1 MNAKGKTKENKT
13 DKQELSNNKQDNIVR
28 KSKIALAMEELKG
41 NPAIRILD
49 MRAVLR

>member
-1 MNAKGKTKENKT
+1 MNPKE
-13 DKQELSNNKQDNIVR
+13 EINKQQPEAQQETVVR
-28 KSKIALAMEELKG
+28 KSKAALAMEELRG

>member
-1 MNAKGKTKENKT
+1 MKSKEKI
-13 DKQELSNNKQDNIVR
+13 NKQQPEAQQETVVR
-28 KSKIALAMEELKG
+28 KSKIALAMEELRG

>member
-1 MNAKGKTKENKT
+1 MATAVKKLTTKLTTKQSDRQQSVKRVSKTW
-13 DKQELSNNKQDNIVR
+13 
-28 KSKIALAMEELKG
+28 LAMEELRE